1 MTTTSPMLQA
11 IDLPRVNLDVMTLE
25 ELEAH
30 AKCVLDTIGAL
41 NEYINSP
48 ARKSSNAKLNAMRQ
62 ALKLRTHMAR
72 VRDLLNALTAAAAM
86 VAGQSVGAGNLAP
99 GSPRF
104 GF

>member
-48 ARKSSNAKLNAMRQ
+48 APKSGIAKLNAIRQ
-62 ALKLRTHMAR
+62 AAKLRTHMAR

-86 VAGQSVGAGNLAP
+86 VAVQSAGAGILAP
-99 GSPRF
+99 GSPRC